1 MIQGTVMTDQE
12 KIPMKAL
19 TSYYAAALLGI
30 LFFACGAGRVAGQQ
44 GASNAPASVDMTL
57 AKPEAL
63 GFSGERL
70 ERLHALM
77 QGVVDA
83 KQLPGAVTLL
93 ARHGKVIDYRTYG
106 LRDVASGAPMT
117 KDTIF
122 RAFSMTKP
130 MTGAAM
136 MVLYEQGKWLPSDP
150 IAKYIPEFAHL
161 KVCTGVDGA
170 GNMILEEPVHPPT
183 MQELMTHTAGFVY
196 GFFGDTPADKEY
208 RRVGV
213 MGSKTLKEFIEKL
226 AKIPLA
232 YQPGTKWVYSASM
245 DIQGY
250 IVEKLSGQTLPDFMQ
265 EHIFKPLGMKD
276 TGFIVPAD
284 KRGRFV
290 TIYRSNEK
298 GEVIPAPGF
307 GGEYAEQ
314 PGMPSGGGGTV
325 TTAEDYFRF
334 AEMLANGGELNG
346 VRILSPASVQLMSS
360 NHLAPRLLTGE
371 FSIGAQVMRPGLGY
385 GYDCAVEY
393 DPAEANLPDGRGT
406 FFWDGAAGTWFWID
420 PTNDVVFVGM
430 IQRVLG
436 PDSPNVE
443 YQSRSAVYQALVN
456 LKK

>member
-1 MIQGTVMTDQE
+1 MT
-12 KIPMKAL
+12 MKVR
-19 TSYYAAALLGI
+19 TSYWAVALLSV
-30 LFFACGAGRVAGQQ
+30 LFLAGGALPVAGQQ
-44 GASNAPASVDMTL
+44 GTSSESAAVDMTV
-57 AKPEAL
+57 AKPESV
-63 GFSGERL
+63 GFSPERL

-77 QGVVDA
+77 QEVVDA

-93 ARHGKVIDYRTYG
+93 ARHGKVVDYRTYG
-106 LRDVASGAPMT
+106 MRDAASGAPMT

-130 MTGAAM
+130 VTGVAM
-136 MVLYEQGKWLPSDP
+136 MLLYERGKWLPSDP
-150 IAKYIPEFAHL
+150 ISKFIPEFAHL
-161 KVCTGVDGA
+161 KVYKGVDGA
-170 GNMILEEPVHPPT
+170 GSMILEEPIHPPT

-196 GFFGDTPADKEY
+196 GFFGETPVDKEY
-208 RRVGV
+208 RRLGV
-213 MGSKTLKEFIEKL
+213 MQSKTLREFIEKL

-250 IVEKLSGQTLPDFMQ
+250 IIEKLSGQTLPDFMQ

-276 TGFIVPAD
+276 SGFFVPAD

-290 TIYRSNEK
+290 TVYRSNEK

-307 GGEYAEQ
+307 GGDYVSE
-314 PGMPSGGGGTV
+314 PGMPSGGGGSV

-334 AEMLANGGELNG
+334 AQMLANGGELNG
-346 VRILSPASVQLMSS
+346 VRILSPASVQLMST
-360 NHLAPRLLTGE
+360 NHLAPNLLTGE

-420 PTNDVVFVGM
+420 PTNDIVFIGM
-430 IQRVLG
+430 VQRVLG
-436 PDSPNVE
+436 PDSPQVE
-443 YQSRSAVYQALVN
+443 YQSRPVVYQALVN
-456 LKK
+456 PKK